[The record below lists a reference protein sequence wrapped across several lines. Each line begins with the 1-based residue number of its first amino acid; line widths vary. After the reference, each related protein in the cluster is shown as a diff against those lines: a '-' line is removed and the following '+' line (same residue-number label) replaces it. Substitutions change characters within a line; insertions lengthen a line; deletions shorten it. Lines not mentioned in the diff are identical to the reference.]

1 MYSISYENLPYTFG
15 EVMSITVDVNNVTF
29 TME

>member
-15 EVMSITVDVNNVTF
+15 EIMSITVDVNNVTF